1 MEIFSKRLREL
12 RKSRRLSQQEVS
24 IKTHISQS
32 NISSYELGQNKPTI
46 EAIIALCKFFNVSAD
61 YLLGLSDDLI

>member
-1 MEIFSKRLREL
+1 METFSKRLKEL
-12 RKSRRLSQQEVS
+12 RKKNKLSQQEVS

-46 EAIIALCKFFNVSAD
+46 DAIIALCKFFNVSAD
-61 YLLGLSDDLI
+61 YLIGLTDEIL

>member
-1 MEIFSKRLREL
+1 MEIFSKRLKEL
-12 RKSRRLSQQEVS
+12 RKGRRLSQQEVS